1 MQSKTVSKPAS
12 TSKNSQASPHIVLRC
27 ILGITQKTT
36 SQTFAI
42 AAAMWTGRGPRAV
55 TIVGTVTRS
64 RSSATALKSQYDALV
79 IGGGHNGMVAAAY
92 LQKGGLKT
100 AVLER
105 RHVLGGAAVS
115 EELFPGFHFS
125 RCSYLLSLLRP
136 HIYTDL
142 ELKKHG
148 LKVYMRDPHAFTPML
163 EEGINGAP
171 PRSLTLGSDLAMNQM
186 EIGKFSKKDAK
197 AFPDFNAYL
206 EKLAGA
212 IHPLLDAP
220 PVDIPGLTSGS
231 PMKRLAAAKT
241 LMPVVKCGLKL
252 GRNIPDFYEIITAPI
267 MKILNRW
274 FESEPL
280 RATLA
285 TDAVIGAMT
294 SPSNPGS
301 GYVLLHHVMG
311 ELEKEKGSWGY
322 VEGGMGGVSLA
333 IASSARSYGVDIFTE
348 KDVGQVL
355 VGSDGAAKGVVL
367 KDGTEIH
374 SKVVLSNATPYVTFK
389 NLTPQAAL
397 SPEFM
402 KAVDQ
407 IDYTSPVTK
416 INVAVDKL
424 PNFLAS
430 PTPDDKPGPH
440 HQCSIHLNCES
451 VELLEKAYK
460 EAMNGRPSARPMLEM
475 TIPSVLDPTLAPPGS
490 HVVSLFT
497 QYTPYHIEGREWTN
511 QDREAYAD
519 TVFDWVEQYAPGFK
533 KSVVVSDILAP
544 PDLERIFGLTGG
556 NIFHGSMSL
565 DQLYLA
571 RPLPSL
577 SDYRTPIKG
586 LYLCGSGSHPGGGVM
601 GSPGWNAALTVLGDM
616 KRH

>member
-1 MQSKTVSKPAS
+1 M
-12 TSKNSQASPHIVLRC
+12 
-27 ILGITQKTT
+27 
-36 SQTFAI
+36 
-42 AAAMWTGRGPRAV
+42 AAAVWNGRGRRAV
-55 TIVGTVTRS
+55 AVVRTVTRS
-64 RSSATALKSQYDALV
+64 RSSHTALKSQYDALV
-79 IGGGHNGMVAAAY
+79 IGGGHNGLVAAAY

-105 RHVLGGAAVS
+105 RHVLGGAAVT
-115 EELFPGFHFS
+115 EEIFPGFLFS

-136 HIYTDL
+136 HICADL

-148 LKVYMRDPHAFTPML
+148 LKVYLRDPHAFTPLL
-163 EEGINGAP
+163 EEGVSGAP

-186 EIGKFSKKDAK
+186 EIGKFSQKDAK
-197 AFPDFNAYL
+197 AFPDFVAHL

-212 IHPLLDAP
+212 IHPLLDAS
-220 PVDIPGLTSGS
+220 PVDIPGVTTGS
-231 PMKRLAAAKT
+231 LRKRLASAKT
-241 LMPVVKCGLKL
+241 LMPIVKCGLKL

-311 ELEKEKGSWGY
+311 ELEKEKGAWGY
-322 VEGGMGGVSLA
+322 VEGGMGGVSQA
-333 IASSARSYGVDIFTE
+333 IASSAQSYGVDIFTE

-355 VGSDGAAKGVVL
+355 IGSDGAAKGVVL

-374 SKVVLSNATPYVTFK
+374 SKVVLSNATPHVTFK

-397 SPEFM
+397 SPEFI
-402 KAVDQ
+402 KAIDQ

-451 VELLEKAYK
+451 VELLETAYK
-460 EAMNGRPSARPMLEM
+460 EAINGHPSARPMLEM
-475 TIPSVLDPTLAPPGS
+475 TIPSVLDPTLAPPGC
-490 HVVSLFT
+490 HTVSLFT
-497 QYTPYHIEGREWTN
+497 QFTPYHIEGREWTD

-533 KSVVVSDILAP
+533 KSVVGRDILAP

-577 SDYRTPIKG
+577 SDYRSPIKG

-601 GSPGWNAALTVLGDM
+601 GSPGWNAALAVMADL
-616 KRH
+616 KRR

>member
-1 MQSKTVSKPAS
+1 M
-12 TSKNSQASPHIVLRC
+12 
-27 ILGITQKTT
+27 
-36 SQTFAI
+36 
-42 AAAMWTGRGPRAV
+42 AAAMRSGRNLRA
-55 TIVGTVTRS
+55 GTVLRS
-64 RSSATALKSQYDALV
+64 ASRLAHSAVKTQYDALV
-79 IGGGHNGMVAAAY
+79 IGGGHNGLVAAAY

-136 HIYTDL
+136 HIYNDL

-148 LKVYMRDPHAFTPML
+148 LKVYLRDPHAFTPML
-163 EEGINGAP
+163 EEGVRGAP
-171 PRSLTLGSDLAMNQM
+171 PRSLTLGSDLAMNQR
-186 EIGKFSKKDAK
+186 EIGKFSHGDAK
-197 AFPDFNAYL
+197 AFPEFVTYL

-212 IHPLLDAP
+212 IQPLLDAP
-220 PVDIPGLTSGS
+220 PVDIPGLTAGS
-231 PMKRLAAAKT
+231 LRRRLTASKT
-241 LMPVVKCGLKL
+241 LMPIVKCGLKL
-252 GRNIPDFYEIITAPI
+252 GRNIPELYEIITAPI

-294 SPSNPGS
+294 SPDSPGS

-311 ELEKEKGSWGY
+311 ELEKEKGAWGY
-322 VEGGMGGVSLA
+322 VEGGMGGVSKA
-333 IASSARSYGVDIFTE
+333 IASSARSHGAEIFTE
-348 KDVGQVL
+348 KEVEQVL
-355 VGSDGAAKGVVL
+355 VGSDGATKGVVL
-367 KDGTEIH
+367 KDGTEIR

-389 NLTPQAAL
+389 KLTPQGSL
-397 SPEFM
+397 SPEFI
-402 KAVDQ
+402 KAIDQ

-430 PTPDDKPGPH
+430 PTPDGKPGPH

-451 VELLEKAYK
+451 VEVLETAYK
-460 EAMNGRPSARPMLEM
+460 DAMRGQASARPMLEM
-475 TIPSVLDPTLAPPGS
+475 TIPSVLDPTLAPPGC

-497 QYTPYHIEGREWTN
+497 QFTPYYLEGKEWTD
-511 QDREAYAD
+511 QDREAFAD
-519 TVFDWVEQYAPGFK
+519 VAFDWVERYAPGFK
-533 KSVVVSDILAP
+533 KSVVGRDILAP

-577 SDYRTPIKG
+577 SDYRSPIEG

-601 GSPGWNAALTVLGDM
+601 GSPGWNAALVAMADL
-616 KRH
+616 KKS

>member
-1 MQSKTVSKPAS
+1 M
-12 TSKNSQASPHIVLRC
+12 
-27 ILGITQKTT
+27 
-36 SQTFAI
+36 
-42 AAAMWTGRGPRAV
+42 AAAVWTDRGRRAV
-55 TIVGTVTRS
+55 TVVGTVTRS
-64 RSSATALKSQYDALV
+64 SHTALKSQYDAVV
-79 IGGGHNGMVAAAY
+79 IGGGHNGLVAAAY

-136 HIYTDL
+136 HIYADL

-163 EEGINGAP
+163 EEGVGGAP
-171 PRSLTLGSDLAMNQM
+171 PRSLTLGSDTAMNQR
-186 EIGKFSKKDAK
+186 EISKFSQKDAK
-197 AFPDFNAYL
+197 VFPDYVAHL
-206 EKLAGA
+206 DKLAGA
-212 IHPLLDAP
+212 IHPLLDAA
-220 PVDIPGLTSGS
+220 PVDIPGVTAGS
-231 PMKRLAAAKT
+231 LRKRLAAAKT
-241 LMPVVKCGLKL
+241 LMPIVKCGLKL
-252 GRNIPDFYEIITAPI
+252 GRNIPDFYEIISAPI

-311 ELEKEKGSWGY
+311 ELEKEKGAWGY
-322 VEGGMGGVSLA
+322 VEGGMGGVSRA
-333 IASSARSYGVDIFTE
+333 IANSAQSYGVDIFTE

-397 SPEFM
+397 SPEFI
-402 KAVDQ
+402 KAVEQ

-430 PTPDDKPGPH
+430 PTPDNKPGPH

-451 VELLEKAYK
+451 VEVLETAYK
-460 EAMNGRPSARPMLEM
+460 EAMNGRPSAR
-475 TIPSVLDPTLAPPGS
+475 DA
-490 HVVSLFT
+490 
-497 QYTPYHIEGREWTN
+497 EGVC
-511 QDREAYAD
+511 A
-519 TVFDWVEQYAPGFK
+519 FDWVEQYAPGFK
-533 KSVVVSDILAP
+533 QSVVGRDILTP

-577 SDYRTPIKG
+577 SDYRSPIKG
-586 LYLCGSGSHPGGGVM
+586 LYMCGSGAHPGGGVM
-601 GSPGWNAALTVLGDM
+601 GSPGWNAALTVMADM
-616 KRH
+616 KRR

>member
-1 MQSKTVSKPAS
+1 M
-12 TSKNSQASPHIVLRC
+12 
-27 ILGITQKTT
+27 
-36 SQTFAI
+36 
-42 AAAMWTGRGPRAV
+42 AAAVWTLRGRRAAALL
-55 TIVGTVTRS
+55 GTVTGS
-64 RSSATALKSQYDALV
+64 RWNHTALKTRYDALV
-79 IGGGHNGMVAAAY
+79 IGGGHNGLVAAAY
-92 LQKGGLKT
+92 LQKGGVKT

-115 EELFPGFHFS
+115 EEIVPGYHFS

-136 HIYTDL
+136 HIYKEL

-163 EEGINGAP
+163 EEGVRGAP
-171 PRSLTLGSDLAMNQM
+171 PRSLTLGSDLVKNQN
-186 EIGKFSKKDAK
+186 EIGKFSLNDAK
-197 AFPDFNAYL
+197 AYPEFIAHL

-212 IHPLLDAP
+212 IHPLLDNP
-220 PVDIPGLTSGS
+220 PVDIPGFTAGS
-231 PMKRLAAAKT
+231 LRKRLAAAKT

-252 GRNIPDFYEIITAPI
+252 GRNFPDFYEIITAPI
-267 MKILNRW
+267 MKILCKW

-285 TDAVIGAMT
+285 TDGVIGAMT

-311 ELEKEKGSWGY
+311 ELEKEKGAWGY
-322 VEGGMGGVSLA
+322 VEGGMGGVSQA
-333 IASSARSYGVDIFTE
+333 IAKAARSYGVDIFTE
-348 KDVGQVL
+348 KDVKQIL
-355 VGSDGAAKGVVL
+355 VGSDGGAQGVVL
-367 KDGTEIH
+367 TDGTEIH
-374 SKVVLSNATPYVTFK
+374 SEVVLSNATPYVTFK
-389 NLTPQAAL
+389 NLTPQSSL
-397 SPEFM
+397 SPDFI

-451 VELLEKAYK
+451 VDILEHAYN
-460 EAMNGRPSARPMLEM
+460 EARNGRPSTRPMLEM
-475 TIPSVLDPTLAPPGS
+475 TIPSALDPTLAPPGC

-497 QYTPYHIEGREWTN
+497 QFTPYHIEGREWTDL
-511 QDREAYAD
+511 DRETFAD

-533 KSVVVSDILAP
+533 ASVVGRDILSP

-556 NIFHGSMSL
+556 NIFHGSMSM

-571 RPLPSL
+571 RPLPCL
-577 SDYRTPIKG
+577 SDYRSPIRG
-586 LYLCGSGSHPGGGVM
+586 LYLCGSGCHPGGGVM
-601 GSPGWNAALTVLGDM
+601 GSPGWNAALTVIADL
-616 KRH
+616 KRR

>member
-1 MQSKTVSKPAS
+1 TM
-12 TSKNSQASPHIVLRC
+12 
-27 ILGITQKTT
+27 
-36 SQTFAI
+36 
-42 AAAMWTGRGPRAV
+42 AAAAWTDRGRRAV
-55 TIVGTVTRS
+55 TLLKTATGS
-64 RSSATALKSQYDALV
+64 RSSHTGKMISRTLCLV
-79 IGGGHNGMVAAAY
+79 AGHNGLVAVSSCFPHSAAY
-92 LQKGGLKT
+92 LQKGGLRT

-115 EELFPGFHFS
+115 EEIVPGFHFS

-136 HIYTDL
+136 HIYEDL

-163 EEGINGAP
+163 EEGVGGAP
-171 PRSLTLGSDLAMNQM
+171 PRSLTLGSDLAMNQQ
-186 EIGKFSKKDAK
+186 EIEKFSQKDAK
-197 AFPDFNAYL
+197 FLAHL
-206 EKLAGA
+206 EKLAA
-212 IHPLLDAP
+212 AVHPLLDAP
-220 PVDIPGLTSGS
+220 PVDIPGVTAGS
-231 PMKRLAAAKT
+231 FRKRLAAAHTLKT
-241 LMPVVKCGLKL
+241 RNCLKL

-267 MKILNRW
+267 MKILTRW

-285 TDAVIGAMT
+285 TDGVIGAMT

-311 ELEKEKGSWGY
+311 ELEKEKGAWGY
-322 VEGGMGGVSLA
+322 VEGGMGGVSQA
-333 IASSARSYGVDIFTE
+333 MARAARSYGVDIFTE
-348 KDVGQVL
+348 KEVEQVL
-355 VGSDGAAKGVVL
+355 IGPDGAAKGVVL

-374 SKVVLSNATPYVTFK
+374 SRVVLSNATPHVTFK
-389 NLTPQAAL
+389 KLTPQASL
-397 SPEFM
+397 PPEFI

-440 HQCSIHLNCES
+440 HQCSIHLNCEN
-451 VELLEKAYK
+451 VEVLETAYK
-460 EAMNGRPSARPMLEM
+460 EAMNGRISTRPMLEM
-475 TIPSVLDPTLAPPGS
+475 TIPSVLDPTLAPPGC

-497 QYTPYHIEGREWTN
+497 QFTPYHIEGREWTDE
-511 QDREAYAD
+511 DREAYAD
-519 TVFDWVEQYAPGFK
+519 NVFDWVEQYAPGFK
-533 KSVVVSDILAP
+533 KSVVGRDILAP

-577 SDYRTPIKG
+577 SDYRSPITG

-601 GSPGWNAALTVLGDM
+601 GSPGWNAALTALADL
-616 KRH
+616 KRQ

>member
-1 MQSKTVSKPAS
+1 MAATV
-12 TSKNSQASPHIVLRC
+12 
-27 ILGITQKTT
+27 
-36 SQTFAI
+36 
-42 AAAMWTGRGPRAV
+42 WTDRGRRAV
-55 TIVGTVTRS
+55 TAVGTVTRS
-64 RSSATALKSQYDALV
+64 KSSSSHTAFKSQYDALV
-79 IGGGHNGMVAAAY
+79 IGGGHNGLVAAAY
-92 LQKGGLKT
+92 LQKGGVKT

-105 RHVLGGAAVS
+105 RHLLGGAAVS
-115 EELFPGFHFS
+115 EELFPGFRFS

-136 HIYTDL
+136 HIYADL

-163 EEGINGAP
+163 EEGVKGAP
-171 PRSLTLGSDLAMNQM
+171 PRSLTLGSDLVMNQK
-186 EIGKFSKKDAK
+186 EIGKFSQKDAK
-197 AFPDFNAYL
+197 AFPGFVEHLD
-206 EKLAGA
+206 KLAAA

-220 PVDIPGLTSGS
+220 PVDIPGVTAGS
-231 PMKRLAAAKT
+231 LRTRLAAAKT
-241 LMPVVKCGLKL
+241 LMPIVKCGLKL
-252 GRNIPDFYEIITAPI
+252 GGNIPDLYEIITAPI

-294 SPSNPGS
+294 SPHNPGS

-311 ELEKEKGSWGY
+311 ELEKEKGAWGY
-322 VEGGMGGVSLA
+322 VEGGMGGVSQA
-333 IASSARSYGVDIFTE
+333 IASAARSYGVDIFTE

-355 VGSDGAAKGVVL
+355 VGPDGAAGGVVL

-389 NLTPQAAL
+389 NLMPQGAL
-397 SPEFM
+397 SPEFI
-402 KAVDQ
+402 KAIDQ

-451 VELLEKAYK
+451 VDVLETAYK

-475 TIPSVLDPTLAPPGS
+475 TIPSALDPTLAPPGC

-497 QYTPYHIEGREWTN
+497 QFTPYHIEGREWTD
-511 QDREAYAD
+511 QDREAFAD
-519 TVFDWVEQYAPGFK
+519 TAFDWVEQYAPGFK
-533 KSVVVSDILAP
+533 KSVVGRDILTP

-577 SDYRTPIKG
+577 SNYRSPIKG
-586 LYLCGSGSHPGGGVM
+586 LYLCGSGGHPGGGVM
-601 GSPGWNAALTVLGDM
+601 GSPGWNAALTVMADL
-616 KRH
+616 KRR

>member
-1 MQSKTVSKPAS
+1 PAM
-12 TSKNSQASPHIVLRC
+12 
-27 ILGITQKTT
+27 
-36 SQTFAI
+36 
-42 AAAMWTGRGPRAV
+42 AAAVWTDRGRRAAAV
-55 TIVGTVTRS
+55 LGTVTRS
-64 RSSATALKSQYDALV
+64 TSSHTALKPQYDALV
-79 IGGGHNGMVAAAY
+79 IGGGETCAAY

-105 RHVLGGAAVS
+105 RHVLGGAAVT
-115 EELFPGFHFS
+115 EEIFPGFRFS

-136 HIYTDL
+136 HIYADL

-148 LKVYMRDPHAFTPML
+148 LKVYMRDPHAYTPML
-163 EEGINGAP
+163 EEGVGGAP
-171 PRSLTLGSDLAMNQM
+171 PRSLTLGADLAMNQM
-186 EIGKFSKKDAK
+186 EIGKFSQKDAQ
-197 AFPDFNAYL
+197 AFSEFIAYL
-206 EKLAGA
+206 DKLAGA

-220 PVDIPGLTSGS
+220 PIDIPGVTAGS
-231 PMKRLAAAKT
+231 LRKRLAAAKT
-241 LMPVVKCGLKL
+241 LRPIIKCGEFL
-252 GRNIPDFYEIITAPI
+252 GVNIPDFYEIVTAPI

-311 ELEKEKGSWGY
+311 ELEKEKGAWGY
-322 VEGGMGGVSLA
+322 VEGGMGGVSQA
-333 IASSARSYGVDIFTE
+333 IASSARSRGVDIFTE
-348 KDVGQVL
+348 KDVEQVL
-355 VGSDGAAKGVVL
+355 VDSDGAAKGVVL

-397 SPEFM
+397 SPEFL

-451 VELLEKAYK
+451 VEVLETAYK

-475 TIPSVLDPTLAPPGS
+475 TIPSTLDPTLAPPGC

-497 QYTPYHIEGREWTN
+497 QFTPYHIEGREWTN
-511 QDREAYAD
+511 QDREAFAD
-519 TVFDWVEQYAPGFK
+519 TAFDWVEQYAPGFK
-533 KSVVVSDILAP
+533 KSVVGRDILAP

-577 SDYRTPIKG
+577 SDYRSPIKG
-586 LYLCGSGSHPGGGVM
+586 LYLCGSGCHPGGGVM
-601 GSPGWNAALTVLGDM
+601 GSPGWNAALTVMADL
-616 KRH
+616 KRR

>member
-1 MQSKTVSKPAS
+1 MAVAW
-12 TSKNSQASPHIVLRC
+12 
-27 ILGITQKTT
+27 
-36 SQTFAI
+36 
-42 AAAMWTGRGPRAV
+42 WTGRARQAV
-55 TIVGTVTRS
+55 TSLGYTTR
-64 RSSATALKSQYDALV
+64 RSHSAVKSQYDAV
-79 IGGGHNGMVAAAY
+79 IIGGGHNGLVAAAY

-115 EELFPGFHFS
+115 EEIIPGYHFS

-136 HIYTDL
+136 HINRDL
-142 ELKKHG
+142 ELTKHG

-163 EEGINGAP
+163 EEGVGGAP
-171 PRSLTLGSDLAMNQM
+171 PRSLLLGGDLAMNQR
-186 EIGKFSKKDAK
+186 EISKFSEKDAK
-197 AFPDFNAYL
+197 AFPEFVTHL

-220 PVDIPGLTSGS
+220 PVDIPGIMGGSLT
-231 PMKRLAAAKT
+231 KRLVALKT
-241 LMPVVKCGLKL
+241 LIPMVKCGMKL
-252 GRNIPDFYEIITAPI
+252 GNNIPDFYEIITAPI

-311 ELEKEKGSWGY
+311 ELEKEKGAWGY
-322 VEGGMGGVSLA
+322 VEGGMGGVSKA
-333 IASSARSYGVDIFTE
+333 IASSARSLGADVFTE
-348 KDVGQVL
+348 QSVQQVL
-355 VGSDGAAKGVVL
+355 VGADGSARGVVL
-367 KDGTEIH
+367 QDGTEVH
-374 SKVVLSNATPYVTFK
+374 SKVVLSNATPYLTFK
-389 NLTPQAAL
+389 HLAPQGSL
-397 SPEFM
+397 SPEFL

-416 INVAVDKL
+416 INVAVDRL
-424 PNFLAS
+424 PNFLAA
-430 PTPDDKPGPH
+430 PTPDGKAGPH

-451 VELLEKAYK
+451 VELLETAYK
-460 EAMNGRPSARPMLEM
+460 DSLDGRPSSRPMLEM
-475 TIPSVLDPTLAPPGS
+475 TIPSVLDSTLAPSGC

-497 QYTPYHIEGREWTN
+497 QFTPYHLQGGRDWTD

-519 TVFDWVEQYAPGFK
+519 SVFGWVEQYAPGFTSSIVGK
-533 KSVVVSDILAP
+533 DILTP

-571 RPLPSL
+571 RPLPSF
-577 SDYRTPIKG
+577 SDYRSPIRG

-601 GSPGWNAALTVLGDM
+601 GSSGWNAAQTVMADLRRG
-616 KRH
+616 

>member
-1 MQSKTVSKPAS
+1 M
-12 TSKNSQASPHIVLRC
+12 
-27 ILGITQKTT
+27 
-36 SQTFAI
+36 
-42 AAAMWTGRGPRAV
+42 AAAVWTDRGRRAA
-55 TIVGTVTRS
+55 TLVGTLTGS
-64 RSSATALKSQYDALV
+64 RSTHTALKSQYDALV
-79 IGGGHNGMVAAAY
+79 IGGGHNGLVAAAY

-115 EELFPGFHFS
+115 EELFPGFRFS

-136 HIYTDL
+136 HIYKDL

-163 EEGINGAP
+163 EDGVRGAP

-186 EIGKFSKKDAK
+186 EIGKFSQKDAK
-197 AFPDFNAYL
+197 AYPEFLAHL

-220 PVDIPGLTSGS
+220 PVDIPGVTAGS
-231 PMKRLAAAKT
+231 LRKRLAAAKT
-241 LMPVVKCGLKL
+241 LSPLVKCGLKL
-252 GRNIPDFYEIITAPI
+252 GKNIPDFYEIVTAPI
-267 MKILNRW
+267 MKILTQW
-274 FESEPL
+274 FDSEPL

-285 TDAVIGAMT
+285 TDGVIGAMT

-311 ELEKEKGSWGY
+311 ELEKEKGAWGY
-322 VEGGMGGVSLA
+322 VEGGMGGVSEA
-333 IASSARSYGVDIFTE
+333 IARAARSYGVDIYTE
-348 KDVGQVL
+348 KDVGQIL
-355 VGSDGAAKGVVL
+355 VGSDGVAKGVVL
-367 KDGTEIH
+367 KDSTEIH

-389 NLTPQAAL
+389 NLTPQGAL

-416 INVAVDKL
+416 INVAIDKL
-424 PNFLAS
+424 PNFLAA

-451 VELLEKAYK
+451 VEVLETAYK

-475 TIPSVLDPTLAPPGS
+475 TIPSVLDPTLAPPGC

-497 QYTPYHIEGREWTN
+497 QFTPYHIEGREWTD
-511 QDREAYAD
+511 QDREAFAD
-519 TVFDWVEQYAPGFK
+519 TAFDWVEKYAPGFK
-533 KSVVVSDILAP
+533 KSVVGRDILTP

-577 SDYRTPIKG
+577 SDYRSPIKG
-586 LYLCGSGSHPGGGVM
+586 LYLCGSGCHPGGGVM
-601 GSPGWNAALTVLGDM
+601 GSPGWNAALTVMADL
-616 KRH
+616 KHQ

>member
-1 MQSKTVSKPAS
+1 M
-12 TSKNSQASPHIVLRC
+12 
-27 ILGITQKTT
+27 
-36 SQTFAI
+36 
-42 AAAMWTGRGPRAV
+42 AAAMWTDRTRRVGNAVWKVVECRGKH
-55 TIVGTVTRS
+55 
-64 RSSATALKSQYDALV
+64 TASQQRQYDAV
-79 IGGGHNGMVAAAY
+79 IIGGGHNGLVAAAY
-92 LQKGGLKT
+92 LQRGGLKT
-100 AVLER
+100 AVFER
-105 RHVLGGAAVS
+105 RHVLGGAAVT
-115 EELFPGFHFS
+115 EEIFPGFRFS

-136 HIYTDL
+136 HIYADL

-148 LKVYMRDPHAFTPML
+148 LKVYLRDPHAFTPML
-163 EEGINGAP
+163 EDGLKGGR
-171 PRSLTLGSDLAMNQM
+171 PRSLTLGSDLAKNQK
-186 EIGKFSKKDAK
+186 EISKFSQKDAK
-197 AFPDFNAYL
+197 AFLDFTLHL
-206 EKLAGA
+206 EKLAAA

-220 PVDIPGLTSGS
+220 PVDIPGVTSGS
-231 PMKRLAAAKT
+231 MRKRLSAAKT
-241 LMPVVKCGLKL
+241 LKPVVKCGLKL

-280 RATLA
+280 IATLA

-311 ELEKEKGSWGY
+311 ELEKEKGAWGY
-322 VEGGMGGVSLA
+322 VEGGMGGVSKALA
-333 IASSARSYGVDIFTE
+333 NSARSFGVDIFTE
-348 KDVGQVL
+348 KEVEQVL
-355 VGSDGAAKGVVL
+355 VDSSGVTKGVVL
-367 KDGTEIH
+367 KDGTETH
-374 SKVVLSNATPYVTFK
+374 SRIVLSNATPYVTFK
-389 NLTPQAAL
+389 NLTPKSAL
-397 SPEFM
+397 SPAFL

-416 INVAVDKL
+416 INVAVNKL
-424 PNFLAS
+424 PNFLAA
-430 PTPDDKPGPH
+430 PTPDNKPGPH

-451 VELLEKAYK
+451 VAVLETAYR
-460 EAMNGRPSARPMLEM
+460 EAMNGRPSTRPMIEM
-475 TIPSVLDPTLAPPGS
+475 TIPSVLDPTLAPSGC
-490 HVVSLFT
+490 HVVSMFIQFT
-497 QYTPYHIEGREWTN
+497 PFHIEGRDWTE
-511 QDREAYAD
+511 QDREAFAD

-533 KSVVVSDILAP
+533 QSVVGRDILTP

-601 GSPGWNAALTVLGDM
+601 GSPGWNAALTAMADL
-616 KRH
+616 KHQ

>member
-1 MQSKTVSKPAS
+1 M
-12 TSKNSQASPHIVLRC
+12 
-27 ILGITQKTT
+27 
-36 SQTFAI
+36 
-42 AAAMWTGRGPRAV
+42 AAAVWADRGRRAARLAG
-55 TIVGTVTRS
+55 TISGS
-64 RSSATALKSQYDALV
+64 RSNHTALKSRYDALV
-79 IGGGHNGMVAAAY
+79 IGGGHNGLVAAAY
-92 LQKGGLKT
+92 LQMGGVKT

-115 EELFPGFHFS
+115 EEIFPGFRFS

-136 HIYTDL
+136 QICKDL

-163 EEGINGAP
+163 EEGIKGAP
-171 PRSLTLGSDLAMNQM
+171 PRSLILGSDLVKNQN
-186 EIGKFSKKDAK
+186 EIGKFSQKDAK
-197 AFPDFNAYL
+197 AYPEFTTHL
-206 EKLAGA
+206 EKLASA
-212 IHPLLDAP
+212 IHPLLDTP
-220 PVDIPGLTSGS
+220 PANIPGVTAGPLR
-231 PMKRLAAAKT
+231 KRLAAAKT
-241 LMPVVKCGLKL
+241 LMPLVKCGLKL
-252 GRNIPDFYEIITAPI
+252 GRNFPDFYEILTAPI
-267 MKILNRW
+267 MKILTRW

-285 TDAVIGAMT
+285 TDGVIGAMT

-311 ELEKEKGSWGY
+311 ELEKEKGAWGY
-322 VEGGMGGVSLA
+322 VEGGMGGVSQA
-333 IASSARSYGVDIFTE
+333 IAKAAQSYGVDIFTE
-348 KDVGQVL
+348 KDVGQIL
-355 VGSDGAAKGVVL
+355 VGSDGVAKGVVL

-374 SKVVLSNATPYVTFK
+374 SKVVLSNATPYITFK

-397 SPEFM
+397 SPEFI

-424 PNFLAS
+424 PIFLAS

-451 VELLEKAYK
+451 VDILEAAYNDARN
-460 EAMNGRPSARPMLEM
+460 ERPSTRPMLEM
-475 TIPSVLDPTLAPPGS
+475 TIPSVLDPTLAPSGC

-497 QYTPYHIEGREWTN
+497 QFTPYRIEGREWTK
-511 QDREAYAD
+511 QDKEAFAD
-519 TVFDWVEQYAPGFK
+519 TAFDWVEQYAPGFK
-533 KSVVVSDILAP
+533 KSVVGRDILCP

-571 RPLPSL
+571 RPLPYFSN
-577 SDYRTPIKG
+577 YRSPVKG
-586 LYLCGSGSHPGGGVM
+586 LYLCGSGCHPGGGVM
-601 GSPGWNAALTVLGDM
+601 GSAGWNAALAVIADL
-616 KRH
+616 KRR

>member
-1 MQSKTVSKPAS
+1 M
-12 TSKNSQASPHIVLRC
+12 
-27 ILGITQKTT
+27 
-36 SQTFAI
+36 
-42 AAAMWTGRGPRAV
+42 AAAVWTDRGRRAAAV
-55 TIVGTVTRS
+55 LGTVTRS
-64 RSSATALKSQYDALV
+64 TSSHTALKPQYDALV
-79 IGGGHNGMVAAAY
+79 IGGGHNGLVAAAY

-105 RHVLGGAAVS
+105 RHVLGGAAVT
-115 EELFPGFHFS
+115 EEIFPGFRFS

-136 HIYTDL
+136 HIYADL

-148 LKVYMRDPHAFTPML
+148 LKVYMRDPHAYTPML
-163 EEGINGAP
+163 EEGVGGAP
-171 PRSLTLGSDLAMNQM
+171 PRSLTLGADLAMNQM
-186 EIGKFSKKDAK
+186 EIGKFSQKDAQ
-197 AFPDFNAYL
+197 AFSEFIAYL
-206 EKLAGA
+206 DKLAGA

-220 PVDIPGLTSGS
+220 PIDIPGVTAGS
-231 PMKRLAAAKT
+231 LRKRLAAAKT
-241 LMPVVKCGLKL
+241 LRPIIKCGLKL
-252 GRNIPDFYEIITAPI
+252 GRNIPDFYEIVTAPI

-311 ELEKEKGSWGY
+311 ELEKEKGAWGY
-322 VEGGMGGVSLA
+322 VEGGMGGVSQA
-333 IASSARSYGVDIFTE
+333 IASSARSRGVDIFTE
-348 KDVGQVL
+348 KDVEQVL
-355 VGSDGAAKGVVL
+355 VDSDGAAKGVVL

-397 SPEFM
+397 SPEFL

-451 VELLEKAYK
+451 VEVLETAYK

-475 TIPSVLDPTLAPPGS
+475 TIPSTLDPTLAPPGC

-497 QYTPYHIEGREWTN
+497 QFTPYHIEGREWTN
-511 QDREAYAD
+511 QDREAFAD
-519 TVFDWVEQYAPGFK
+519 TAFDWVEQYAPGFK
-533 KSVVVSDILAP
+533 KSVVGRDILAP

-577 SDYRTPIKG
+577 SDYRSPIKG
-586 LYLCGSGSHPGGGVM
+586 LYLCGSGCHPGGGVM
-601 GSPGWNAALTVLGDM
+601 GSPGWNAALTVMADL
-616 KRH
+616 KRR

>member
-1 MQSKTVSKPAS
+1 M
-12 TSKNSQASPHIVLRC
+12 
-27 ILGITQKTT
+27 
-36 SQTFAI
+36 

-55 TIVGTVTRS
+55 TVVGTVTRS
-64 RSSATALKSQYDALV
+64 RSSHTALKSQYDALI
-79 IGGGHNGMVAAAY
+79 IGGGHNGLVAAAY

-163 EEGINGAP
+163 EEGVSGAL
-171 PRSLTLGSDLAMNQM
+171 PRSLTLGSDPAMNQM

-197 AFPDFNAYL
+197 AFPEFNAYL

-220 PVDIPGLTSGS
+220 PVDIPGITSGS

-241 LMPVVKCGLKL
+241 LMPIVKCGLKL

-280 RATLA
+280 KATLA

-294 SPSNPGS
+294 GPSNPGS

-322 VEGGMGGVSLA
+322 VEGGMGGVSQA
-333 IASSARSYGVDIFTE
+333 IASSARSCGVDIFTE

-397 SPEFM
+397 SPEFI

-451 VELLEKAYK
+451 VELLETAYK
-460 EAMNGRPSARPMLEM
+460 EAMNGRPSTRPMLEM
-475 TIPSVLDPTLAPPGS
+475 TIPSVLDPTLAPPGC

-497 QYTPYHIEGREWTN
+497 QFTPYHIEGREWTN

-519 TVFDWVEQYAPGFK
+519 TAYDWVEQYAPGFK
-533 KSVVVSDILAP
+533 KSVVGSDILTP

-577 SDYRTPIKG
+577 SNYRTPIKG

-601 GSPGWNAALTVLGDM
+601 GSPGWNAALTVIGDL
-616 KRH
+616 KRQ

>member
-1 MQSKTVSKPAS
+1 M
-12 TSKNSQASPHIVLRC
+12 
-27 ILGITQKTT
+27 
-36 SQTFAI
+36 
-42 AAAMWTGRGPRAV
+42 AAAVWTDRGRRAAAV
-55 TIVGTVTRS
+55 LGTVTRS
-64 RSSATALKSQYDALV
+64 TSSHTALKPQYDALV
-79 IGGGHNGMVAAAY
+79 IGGGHNGLVAAAY

-105 RHVLGGAAVS
+105 RHVLGGAAVT
-115 EELFPGFHFS
+115 EEIFPGFRFS

-136 HIYTDL
+136 HIYADL

-148 LKVYMRDPHAFTPML
+148 LKVYMRDPHAYTPML
-163 EEGINGAP
+163 EEGVGGAP
-171 PRSLTLGSDLAMNQM
+171 PRSLTLGADLAMNQM
-186 EIGKFSKKDAK
+186 EIGKFSQKDAQ
-197 AFPDFNAYL
+197 AFSEFIAYL
-206 EKLAGA
+206 DKLAGA

-220 PVDIPGLTSGS
+220 PIDIPGVTAGS
-231 PMKRLAAAKT
+231 LRKRLAAAKT
-241 LMPVVKCGLKL
+241 LRPIIKCGLKL
-252 GRNIPDFYEIITAPI
+252 GRNIPDFYEIVTAPI

-311 ELEKEKGSWGY
+311 ELEKEKGAWGY
-322 VEGGMGGVSLA
+322 VEGGMGGVSQA
-333 IASSARSYGVDIFTE
+333 IASSARSRGVDIFTE
-348 KDVGQVL
+348 KDVEQVL
-355 VGSDGAAKGVVL
+355 VDSDGAAKGVVL

-397 SPEFM
+397 SPEFL

-407 IDYTSPVTK
+407 IDFTSPVTK

-451 VELLEKAYK
+451 VEVLETAYK

-475 TIPSVLDPTLAPPGS
+475 TIPSTLDPTLAPPGC

-497 QYTPYHIEGREWTN
+497 QFTPYHIEGREWTN
-511 QDREAYAD
+511 QDREAFAD
-519 TVFDWVEQYAPGFK
+519 TAFDWVEQYAPGFK
-533 KSVVVSDILAP
+533 KSVVGRDILAP

-577 SDYRTPIKG
+577 SDYRSPIKG
-586 LYLCGSGSHPGGGVM
+586 LYLCGSGCHPGGGVM
-601 GSPGWNAALTVLGDM
+601 GSPGWNAALTVMADL
-616 KRH
+616 KRR

>member
-1 MQSKTVSKPAS
+1 M
-12 TSKNSQASPHIVLRC
+12 
-27 ILGITQKTT
+27 
-36 SQTFAI
+36 
-42 AAAMWTGRGPRAV
+42 AAGMWTERGRRAV
-55 TIVGTVTRS
+55 TVLGTGTRS
-64 RSSATALKSQYDALV
+64 RCSRAALRSQYDAVV
-79 IGGGHNGMVAAAY
+79 IGGGHNGLVAAAY

-105 RHVLGGAAVS
+105 RHVLGGAAVT
-115 EELFPGFHFS
+115 EEIFPGFHFS

-136 HIYTDL
+136 HISADL

-148 LKVYMRDPHAFTPML
+148 LKVYMRDPHAYTPML
-163 EEGINGAP
+163 EEGVNGAP

-186 EIGKFSKKDAK
+186 EIGKFSQKDAK
-197 AFPDFNAYL
+197 TFPDFVAYL

-212 IHPLLDAP
+212 IQPLLDAA
-220 PVDIPGLTSGS
+220 PVDVPGVTAGS
-231 PMKRLAAAKT
+231 PRRRLAAAKT
-241 LMPVVKCGLKL
+241 LMPVVRCGLKL
-252 GRNIPDFYEIITAPI
+252 GSNIPDFYEIITAPI

-294 SPSNPGS
+294 SPNNPGS

-311 ELEKEKGSWGY
+311 ELEKEKGAWGY
-322 VEGGMGGVSLA
+322 VEGGMGGVSQA

-348 KDVGQVL
+348 KDVGEVL

-389 NLTPQAAL
+389 NLTPQDAL
-397 SPEFM
+397 SPEFI

-451 VELLEKAYK
+451 VEVLETAYK

-475 TIPSVLDPTLAPPGS
+475 TIPSVLDPTLAPPGC

-497 QYTPYHIEGREWTN
+497 QFTPYHIEGREWTD

-519 TVFDWVEQYAPGFK
+519 TAFDWVEQYAPGFK
-533 KSVVVSDILAP
+533 QSVVGRDILAP

-577 SDYRTPIKG
+577 SDYRSPIKG
-586 LYLCGSGSHPGGGVM
+586 LYLCGSGCHPGGGVM
-601 GSPGWNAALTVLGDM
+601 GSPGWIAALTVMADL

>member
-1 MQSKTVSKPAS
+1 MAATV
-12 TSKNSQASPHIVLRC
+12 
-27 ILGITQKTT
+27 
-36 SQTFAI
+36 
-42 AAAMWTGRGPRAV
+42 WTDRGRRAV
-55 TIVGTVTRS
+55 TAVRTVSRS
-64 RSSATALKSQYDALV
+64 RSSSNHTALKSQYDALV
-79 IGGGHNGMVAAAY
+79 IGGGHNGLVAAAY
-92 LQKGGLKT
+92 LQKGGVKT

-105 RHVLGGAAVS
+105 RHLLGGAAVS

-136 HIYTDL
+136 HIYADL

-163 EEGINGAP
+163 EEGVGGAP
-171 PRSLTLGSDLAMNQM
+171 PRSLTLGADLTMNLK
-186 EIGKFSKKDAK
+186 EISKFSQKDAK
-197 AFPDFNAYL
+197 AYPAFIEHLD
-206 EKLAGA
+206 KLAAA

-220 PVDIPGLTSGS
+220 PVNIPGVTAGS
-231 PMKRLAAAKT
+231 LRTRLAAAKT
-241 LMPVVKCGLKL
+241 LMPIVKCGLKL
-252 GRNIPDFYEIITAPI
+252 GRNIPDFYEIVTAPI

-294 SPSNPGS
+294 SPHNPGS

-322 VEGGMGGVSLA
+322 VEGGMGGVSKA
-333 IASSARSYGVDIFTE
+333 IASAARSYGVDIFTE

-355 VGSDGAAKGVVL
+355 VGADGAAGGVVL

-389 NLTPQAAL
+389 KLMPQGAL
-397 SPEFM
+397 PPEFI

-416 INVAVDKL
+416 INVAIDKL
-424 PNFLAS
+424 PNFLAL
-430 PTPDDKPGPH
+430 PTPNDKPGPH

-451 VELLEKAYK
+451 VDVLETAYK

-475 TIPSVLDPTLAPPGS
+475 TIPSVLDPTLAPPGC

-497 QYTPYHIEGREWTN
+497 QYTPYHIDGKEWTD

-519 TVFDWVEQYAPGFK
+519 TAFDWVEKYAPGFK
-533 KSVVVSDILAP
+533 KSVVGRDILAP

-577 SDYRTPIKG
+577 SDYRSPIKG
-586 LYLCGSGSHPGGGVM
+586 LYLCGSGCHPGGGVM
-601 GSPGWNAALTVLGDM
+601 GSPGWNAALIAMADL
-616 KRH
+616 KRR

>member
-1 MQSKTVSKPAS
+1 
-12 TSKNSQASPHIVLRC
+12 
-27 ILGITQKTT
+27 
-36 SQTFAI
+36 
-42 AAAMWTGRGPRAV
+42 MWTGRGPRAV
-55 TIVGTVTRS
+55 AIVGTVTRS

-79 IGGGHNGMVAAAY
+79 IGGGHNGMVAATY

-148 LKVYMRDPHAFTPML
+148 LKVYKRDPHAFTPML
-163 EEGINGAP
+163 EEGVNGAP

-241 LMPVVKCGLKL
+241 LMPIVKCGLKL

-397 SPEFM
+397 SPEFI

-430 PTPDDKPGPH
+430 PTQDDKPGPH

-451 VELLEKAYK
+451 VELLETAYK
-460 EAMNGRPSARPMLEM
+460 ESINGRPSTRPMLEM
-475 TIPSVLDPTLAPPGS
+475 TIPSVLDPTLAPPGC

-497 QYTPYHIEGREWTN
+497 QFTPYHIEGREWTN
-511 QDREAYAD
+511 EDREAYLD
-519 TVFDWVEQYAPGFK
+519 TAFDWVEKYAPGFK
-533 KSVVVSDILAP
+533 KSVVGSDILAP

-601 GSPGWNAALTVLGDM
+601 GSPGWNAALTVLGDL

>member
-1 MQSKTVSKPAS
+1 M
-12 TSKNSQASPHIVLRC
+12 
-27 ILGITQKTT
+27 
-36 SQTFAI
+36 
-42 AAAMWTGRGPRAV
+42 AAAVWTDRGRRAA
-55 TIVGTVTRS
+55 TLAGTLTGS
-64 RSSATALKSQYDALV
+64 RSTHTALKSQYDALV
-79 IGGGHNGMVAAAY
+79 IGGGVFCLCMQAAY

-115 EELFPGFHFS
+115 EEIFPGFHFS

-136 HIYTDL
+136 HIYKDL

-163 EEGINGAP
+163 EEGVRGAP
-171 PRSLTLGSDLAMNQM
+171 PRSLTLGSDLKMNQM
-186 EIGKFSKKDAK
+186 EIGKFSQKDAE
-197 AFPDFNAYL
+197 AYPEFVAHL

-220 PVDIPGLTSGS
+220 PVDIPGITAGS
-231 PMKRLAAAKT
+231 LRKRLAAANT
-241 LMPVVKCGLKL
+241 LSPIIKCGLKL
-252 GRNIPDFYEIITAPI
+252 GKNIPDFYEIVTAPI
-267 MKILNRW
+267 MKILTQW
-274 FESEPL
+274 FDSEPL

-285 TDAVIGAMT
+285 TDGVIGAMT

-311 ELEKEKGSWGY
+311 ELEKEKGAWGY
-322 VEGGMGGVSLA
+322 VEGGMGGVSQA
-333 IASSARSYGVDIFTE
+333 IASAARSYGVDIFTE
-348 KDVGQVL
+348 KDVGQIL
-355 VGSDGAAKGVVL
+355 VGSNGAAKGVVL

-389 NLTPQAAL
+389 NLTPQ
-397 SPEFM
+397 FM

-424 PNFLAS
+424 PNFLAA

-451 VELLEKAYK
+451 VEVLETAYK
-460 EAMNGRPSARPMLEM
+460 EALNGRPSARPMLEM
-475 TIPSVLDPTLAPPGS
+475 TIPSVLDPTLAPPGC

-497 QYTPYHIEGREWTN
+497 QFTPYHIEGREWTD
-511 QDREAYAD
+511 QDREAFAD
-519 TVFDWVEQYAPGFK
+519 TAFDWVEKYAPGFK
-533 KSVVVSDILAP
+533 KSVVGRDILAP

-577 SDYRTPIKG
+577 SNYRSPIKG
-586 LYLCGSGSHPGGGVM
+586 LYLCGSSCHPGGGVM
-601 GSPGWNAALTVLGDM
+601 GSPGWNAALTVMADQ
-616 KRH
+616 KHQ